1 MLSECPSQSQ
11 KLRSARL
18 HDCEVTNAVTC
29 RPSGAWQGPEAGQRG
44 TQGGNMPDE
53 DLATR
58 TLNYILENGYN
69 VNSMLLVFVIVFKMP
84 GLPEDTG
91 SET

>member
-1 MLSECPSQSQ
+1 
-11 KLRSARL
+11 
-18 HDCEVTNAVTC
+18 
-29 RPSGAWQGPEAGQRG
+29 
-44 TQGGNMPDE
+44 MPDE
-53 DLATR
+53 NLATR